1 MKNLNLT
8 PSLHINHLY
17 YYGDALKAD
26 LIGKERAEKIVPLGS
41 LEERA
46 IKYSIHADQP
56 MFESN
61 PFRLIQTAVE
71 RKTRS
76 GAILGDSQNI
86 TVLEAIKSLT
96 IHAAWQIHMEDKIGS
111 LEKGKY
117 ADFIV
122 VDKNPFTIPTSKLNT
137 IKCLQ
142 TYINGNLTK

>member
-1 MKNLNLT
+1 MKALNLT

-17 YYGDALKAD
+17 YYGDALKDD
-26 LIGKERAEKIVPLGS
+26 LLGKQRAEHILPLRS
-41 LEERA
+41 
-46 IKYSIHADQP
+46 IKEHELNYSIHADQP

-76 GAILGDSQNI
+76 GNILGKTQNI

-96 IHAAWQIHMEDKIGS
+96 IDAAWQIHMEDKIGS

-117 ADFIV
+117 ADFV
-122 VDKNPFTIPTSKLNT
+122 VLNKNPFTIQTDKLST
-137 IKCLQ
+137 ITCLK
-142 TYINGNLTK
+142 TIINGNVTN